1 MFEGLKR
8 LFRKVSSSLETPP
21 DSVDEPRPQRVDP
34 DPPKND
40 WFARVRARSLR
51 AAAVNETEA
60 LDRLDRIDEIASPLS
75 RAASKQVDD
84 LLDKA
89 KASAAGSARG

>member
-40 WFARVRARSLR
+40 ES
-51 AAAVNETEA
+51 
-60 LDRLDRIDEIASPLS
+60 D
-75 RAASKQVDD
+75 SK
-84 LLDKA
+84 
-89 KASAAGSARG
+89 SSFR